1 MHDSASRLVRR
12 YTIEHYDGSRRQA
25 RAYDA
30 CAETTLTICIDGT
43 PFVRMACSG
52 EHMPELVT
60 GFLFSCGVIN
70 TADDIAALDI
80 SPRNHGCCDAFVRLA
95 AAAPATAPL
104 TLTSALGWSVPL
116 QERAFPTIPRP
127 AGPSWEARHIMAAA
141 GTLDAH
147 SEIFH
152 LTGGC
157 HNAALLDR
165 RGLVFFCMDIGRHNA
180 IDTLIGH
187 ALRRRL
193 HRQELMILSS
203 GRIAS
208 EIVHKALR
216 AGFPI
221 LASLSRAMAAS
232 IDLARASGLT
242 LLGNV
247 RTSGFDIY
255 HDNGCLLF

>member
-1 MHDSASRLVRR
+1 MNDAASRLVRR
-12 YTIEHYDGSRRQA
+12 YDITHYDGVRRQ
-25 RAYDA
+25 RRSFTA
-30 CAETTLTICIDGT
+30 CVETTLTIRIDGT

-70 TADDIAALDI
+70 TLEDIAELKV
-80 SPRNHGCCDAFVRLA
+80 SPRADGICDASVCLA
-95 AAAPATAPL
+95 GAPAAAPL

-116 QERAFPTIPRP
+116 RERALPTLPRP
-127 AGPSWEARHIMAAA
+127 ARPTWEARRIMQAAK
-141 GTLDAH
+141 TLDDA
-147 SEIFH
+147 SELFH

-165 RGLVFFCMDIGRHNA
+165 QGLVFFCMDIGRHNA

-187 ALRRRL
+187 TLRQQRDRRD
-193 HRQELMILSS
+193 LMVLSS

-216 AGFPI
+216 AGFPVF
-221 LASLSRAMAAS
+221 ASLSRAMTSS
-232 IDLARASGLT
+232 IDLARAAGLT

-247 RTSGFDIY
+247 RTTGFDIY
-255 HDNGCLLF
+255 HDNGHILF

>member
-1 MHDSASRLVRR
+1 MNDAASRLVRQ
-12 YTIEHYDGSRRQA
+12 YTVEHYDGAQRQQ
-25 RAYDA
+25 RSFTT
-30 CAETTLTICIDGT
+30 CAETTLTIYIGDA

-60 GFLFSCGVIN
+60 GFLFSSGVIN
-70 TADDIAALDI
+70 SVRDIAALDI
-80 SPRNHGCCDAFVRLA
+80 APQADAVCEARVQLSTSPDA
-95 AAAPATAPL
+95 APL

-116 QERAFPTIPRP
+116 QDRALPRLPRP
-127 AGPSWEARHIMAAA
+127 ATPSWEARRIMEAAR
-141 GTLDAH
+141 TLDAR

-157 HNAALLDR
+157 HNAALLNR
-165 RGLVFFCMDIGRHNA
+165 EGLAFFCMDIGRHNA
-180 IDTLIGH
+180 IDTLIGY
-187 ALRRRL
+187 ALRHDLDRRN
-193 HRQELMILSS
+193 LMVLSS

-232 IDLARASGLT
+232 IDLARATGLT

-255 HDNGCLLF
+255 HDNGCIVF

>member
-1 MHDSASRLVRR
+1 MNNAAFRLVRH
-12 YTIEHYDGSRRQA
+12 YVVEHYDGSQRRQRSFA
-25 RAYDA
+25 T
-30 CAETTLTICIDGT
+30 CAETTLTIYIGDA

-70 TADDIAALDI
+70 GVRDIAALDI
-80 SPRNHGCCDAFVRLA
+80 VSQADAACEARVRLA
-95 AAAPATAPL
+95 ASPAAVPL

-116 QERAFPTIPRP
+116 QDRALPQLPRP
-127 AGPSWEARHIMAAA
+127 ETPSWEARRIMEAAR
-141 GTLDAH
+141 TLDAR

-157 HNAALLDR
+157 HNAALLNHE
-165 RGLVFFCMDIGRHNA
+165 GLVFFCMDIGRHNA
-180 IDTLIGH
+180 IDTLIGYALRH
-187 ALRRRL
+187 ALDCRK
-193 HRQELMILSS
+193 LMVLSS

-232 IDLARASGLT
+232 IDLARAAGLT

-255 HDNGCLLF
+255 HDNGCIIF

>member
-1 MHDSASRLVRR
+1 MNDAASRLVRQ
-12 YTIEHYDGSRRQA
+12 YTVEHYDGSQRQQRSFA
-25 RAYDA
+25 T
-30 CAETTLTICIDGT
+30 CAETALTIYIGGA

-70 TADDIAALDI
+70 GVRDIAALDI
-80 SPRNHGCCDAFVRLA
+80 VPQTDAACEARVQLNT
-95 AAAPATAPL
+95 APNAAPL

-116 QERAFPTIPRP
+116 QDRALPRLPRP
-127 AGPSWEARHIMAAA
+127 ATPSWEARRIMEAAQ
-141 GTLDAH
+141 TLDAR

-165 RGLVFFCMDIGRHNA
+165 KELVFFCMDIGRHNA
-180 IDTLIGH
+180 IDTLIGY
-187 ALRRRL
+187 ALRHNLERRD
-193 HRQELMILSS
+193 LMVLSS

-232 IDLARASGLT
+232 IDLARATGLT

-255 HDNGCLLF
+255 HDNGCIVF

>member
-1 MHDSASRLVRR
+1 MTETESRLVRR
-12 YTIEHYDGSRRQA
+12 YEIEHYDGSQRQP
-25 RAYDA
+25 RTFTT
-30 CAETTLTICIDGT
+30 CAETTLTIHIDGA

-52 EHMPELVT
+52 EHMPELIT

-70 TADDIAALDI
+70 SADDLAGMTFSSRDAA
-80 SPRNHGCCDAFVRLA
+80 CCDAHVRLT
-95 AAAPATAPL
+95 AAPAAAPL

-116 QERAFPTIPRP
+116 QDRALPRLPRP
-127 AGPSWEARHIMAAA
+127 DRPSWDARRIMRAAR
-141 GTLDAH
+141 TLDEH

-165 RGLVFFCMDIGRHNA
+165 NGLVFFCMDIGRHNA

-187 ALRRRL
+187 ALRHRLNRRD
-193 HRQELMILSS
+193 LMILSS

-208 EIVHKALR
+208 EIVHKALH
-216 AGFPI
+216 AGFPV

-232 IDLARASGLT
+232 IDLARACGLT

-247 RTSGFDIY
+247 RDSGFDIY
-255 HDNGCLLF
+255 HDNGCLIL